1 MSMRMFPG
9 DRPLVP
15 ILVVLFLALRLA
27 AATGEGESVAA
38 PASAEAA
45 ASEGVLL
52 FPILGNAQGA
62 SASEDAAAFGE
73 ELRSGL
79 GRNLAAAGYSL
90 VDGKDALSP
99 VAADSPNAS
108 EGALASSLARAGGA
122 RWAAVCEL
130 SLDQGR
136 IAYRVALYDAEDGTL
151 VGGDAFSLLAGLSAV
166 SFMNDSTARAVRRL
180 ALYGTLK
187 LGMPRRLVDYRVV
200 VLCPVE
206 GAEVSIDSFGTKAGP
221 SVGKIKNGR
230 LELPYYPFLVGSTL
244 QISAGLSGQGRMRAE
259 AKLGRDAV
267 AVDLKPPHPRLDLL
281 LGTGTGRLLGA
292 GGELRGYI
300 DPEWSFI
307 FFGDKIY
314 ADYDFRKGST
324 ALAHDELRNGFGWY
338 LFFPPSSKFR
348 MGYAAGY
355 DLMLS
360 FVSASGSGNRVL
372 SDLALIPLNL
382 FGEFDI
388 GRDKAIWLSIES
400 AFSVGTGG
408 SGLLGRQWLDDGV
421 PAISAG
427 MLWRRR

>member
-1 MSMRMFPG
+1 
-9 DRPLVP
+9 VP
-15 ILVVLFLALRLA
+15 ILVALFLAVRLA
-27 AATGEGESVAA
+27 AATGEGESVVA
-38 PASAEAA
+38 P

-73 ELRSGL
+73 SLRSGL
-79 GRNLAAAGYSL
+79 GRNLKAAGYSL
-90 VDGKDALSP
+90 DDGKDALSP
-99 VAADSPNAS
+99 VAADTPNTPNAS

-187 LGMPRRLVDYRVV
+187 LGMPRRLVDYRVA

-206 GAEVSIDSFGTKAGP
+206 GAEVSIDSFGTEGGP
-221 SVGKIKNGR
+221 PVGKIKNGR

-244 QISAGLSGQGRMRAE
+244 RISAGLSGQGRMRAE

-267 AVDLKPPHPRLDLL
+267 VVDLKPPHPRLDLL

-307 FFGDKIY
+307 FFADKIY
-314 ADYDFRKGST
+314 ADYDFQEGSSP
-324 ALAHDELRNGFGWY
+324 LMHDEFRNGFGWY

-382 FGEFDI
+382 FGEYDI

-408 SGLLGRQWLDDGV
+408 SGLLGRQWLDDGA